1 MFKKNKQLIIGFIL
15 GALVFSIVPV
25 GATVQEYILKKSETK
40 LMVDGKEFTNKELP
54 VLVYKGYNYI
64 PAATF
69 REITD
74 TLGVGF
80 EYVGERKEI
89 QIITNKNDMLD
100 KVQLKDNIEREKVDK
115 MERIAKDG
123 FELFIV
129 NGIEHI
135 SLGEVKGYLKE
146 QQLSYDIHYNPQNK
160 EFQFQKII
168 NEEDPTSNIILLD
181 DIPTRILYDRG
192 VVTYD
197 YYKQNILSLIK

>member
-1 MFKKNKQLIIGFIL
+1 MFKKHKQLIIGFLL
-15 GALVFSIVPV
+15 GALLFGIVPAS
-25 GATVQEYILKKSETK
+25 ATVQDYLLKKSDAK
-40 LMVDGKEFTNKELP
+40 LIVDGKEFANKELP
-54 VLVYKGYNYI
+54 VLNYQGYNYI

-69 REITD
+69 REICNTI
-74 TLGVGF
+74 GVGF
-80 EYVGERKEI
+80 EWVGEKKEI
-89 QIITNKNDMLD
+89 QITTQGNDMLNE
-100 KVQLKDNIEREKVDK
+100 VQLKDDTEREKVDK
-115 MERIAKDG
+115 VERIAKDG
-123 FELFIV
+123 FELFVI

-197 YYKQNILSLIK
+197 YYKQNILSLIE